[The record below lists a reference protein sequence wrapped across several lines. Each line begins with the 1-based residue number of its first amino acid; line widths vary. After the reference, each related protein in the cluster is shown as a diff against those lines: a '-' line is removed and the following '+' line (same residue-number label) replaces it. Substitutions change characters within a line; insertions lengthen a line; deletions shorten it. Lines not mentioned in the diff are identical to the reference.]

1 MSDPAILFD
10 ATDDQLYEA
19 TGFSLF
25 LLKAVIKPAE
35 FLTFLLVPTD
45 SSIKSAATESPLAS
59 AIAFCILGAF
69 S

>member
-1 MSDPAILFD
+1 
-10 ATDDQLYEA
+10 LYEA

-45 SSIKSAATESPLAS
+45 SSIKSAATEVHWPQRSLS
-59 AIAFCILGAF
+59 AF
-69 S
+69 